1 VLPANVGVESCSG
14 NLKLLREGAI
24 PVCDGWDILQEY
36 EARYPGILM
45 RKPTGSPSGGEL
57 TPDLDGE
64 PEPEAKPAGK
74 KDIDKP
80 KAKAYIDL
88 KDIMETLSRDEQTL
102 AVLLQSGPMHI
113 DVIVDQA
120 QMAAGRALASLT
132 LLEVKGIVQRP
143 SARMYELKQKEN

>member
-1 VLPANVGVESCSG
+1 
-14 NLKLLREGAI
+14 
-24 PVCDGWDILQEY
+24 
-36 EARYPGILM
+36 
-45 RKPTGSPSGGEL
+45 
-57 TPDLDGE
+57 
-64 PEPEAKPAGK
+64 
-74 KDIDKP
+74 
-80 KAKAYIDL
+80 
-88 KDIMETLSRDEQTL
+88 METLSRDEQTL